1 MPKKI
6 VVLYLCIVAT
16 LLVASLT
23 IKTGETKMGWNPAN
37 WSIVNDLQGQT
48 NYEKPAQSGLLS
60 NTGGGGGGG
69 GGNTYQAT
77 SPSTMP
83 PRMPGADQQALY
95 DRLEQEMYGPTPEE
109 QAAAAAQAAQQ
120 QAARNSFNS
129 GRTNIFDSATS
140 AAGNAVRDQRGGI
153 LNFIE
158 SLRNSQEDIDQ
169 GRIKSQLGK
178 ERASTGIMGM
188 VGRGIRSGGTMLAN
202 RNAGDSSAAGAI
214 AQAYGDLGNRQQ
226 SDVNNQYG
234 MEQEDL
240 NLSQGRLGRQ
250 RESGLRDIGSA
261 REGAVYNIVESAKQS
276 FAALNDQAAG
286 AGIEDRI
293 AIEQEKEAI
302 RNQTL
307 QQLAVLDQEVA
318 KVGGV
323 KAMGGDAIRS
333 KAGELNRLGQG
344 QASQY
349 SFTDQAPAQFQQGA
363 QLGQLPIYSNRRRQA

>member
-1 MPKKI
+1 
-6 VVLYLCIVAT
+6 
-16 LLVASLT
+16 
-23 IKTGETKMGWNPAN
+23 MGWNPAN

-140 AAGNAVRDQRGGI
+140 AAGRFVGDQRNNI
-153 LNFIE
+153 LDFIE
-158 SLRNSQEDIDQ
+158 GITNSQQGIDR
-169 GRIKSQLGK
+169 GRVKAQLGK
-178 ERASTGIMGM
+178 DRASEGIMGM

-226 SDVNNQYG
+226 SDVNNQFG
-234 MEQEDL
+234 MQQEDF
-240 NLSQGRLGRQ
+240 NIAQGQLGQQ
-250 RESGLRDIGSA
+250 RASGLRRFDTDSTNT
-261 REGAVYNIVESAKQS
+261 VNNIVEDARQS
-276 FAALNDQAAG
+276 FAALNEQAAG

-333 KAGELNRLGQG
+333 EAGRMNRLGQG
-344 QASQY
+344 EGTKF
-349 SFTDQAPAQFQQGA
+349 SFTDQAPMQLQNGV
-363 QLGQLPIYSNRRRQA
+363 QLGLLPIYSNRRRQA